1 MKSNK
6 KIKKQNKRKTKKKQ
20 FGGAA
25 GTPKFRCKSPN
36 DVNDSELDKFYNNL
50 ESKRWQSKD
59 SKKCKSFLQKL
70 EYQSKINDDKP
81 EDMSKLFSINSLE
94 DNTDLDK
101 LFQELYNC
109 LPVSVSERPLLPA
122 LAMFPSTN
130 YTNNLNFDIDA
141 GSDE

>member
-1 MKSNK
+1 MKKEKKKNIRRPRRQSRK
-6 KIKKQNKRKTKKKQ
+6 KIKRKQSLKIK
-20 FGGAA
+20 GGA
-25 GTPKFRCKSPN
+25 N
-36 DVNDSELDKFYNNL
+36 NNL

-81 EDMSKLFSINSLE
+81 ADMSKLFSINSLE